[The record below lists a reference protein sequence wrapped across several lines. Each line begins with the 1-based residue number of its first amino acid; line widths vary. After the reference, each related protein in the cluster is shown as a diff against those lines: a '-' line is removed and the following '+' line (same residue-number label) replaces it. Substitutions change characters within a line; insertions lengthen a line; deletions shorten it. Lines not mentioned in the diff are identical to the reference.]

1 MPCFNFTNLT
11 IKAKVV
17 IISGNLYKRNKK
29 GGKIMEKFCN
39 METFLNNLNY
49 SNKMN
54 DEIINLLTFTSKS
67 KVDRNKINVESKIE
81 KNAKDNYLF
90 NYNQKKYPFSIL
102 SDKNLQKCDIKILKD
117 NEKRRKIE
125 FLRTL
130 KLACSMDLIN
140 PRVAIGNSVLG
151 NLYLII
157 LYQEKGIDKV
167 IDYSSNLIMNKDDYY
182 ELFKFKELNIVSKAE
197 LYKIHYLIEKIGNQ
211 KNLYEYLLF
220 TNEILEDLSKYEKL
234 NLIIK
239 YQQNG
244 INMNNASLL
253 GNHCDCLYFIEKDY
267 DNLAFKKIREELANF
282 TLNPKQ
288 ETDYIKYD
296 RSINQYS
303 LNAKDFGYFTFNLLS
318 DQYKNEDLKK
328 QLLSDTRYEECH
340 KNSVLTAL
348 SLREED
354 RKSAHIVGGKI
365 KANDVDYFFHSWV
378 EVDDINTVIDFNRN
392 LIMNKYRYYK
402 LFGAVAINRTSI
414 DDMIDIIKTVVFDA
428 KLDIHPMTLNYFG
441 KELMNDLKKNEKI
454 LKK

>member
-1 MPCFNFTNLT
+1 MVRFHLHRIP
-11 IKAKVV
+11 
-17 IISGNLYKRNKK
+17 Y
-29 GGKIMEKFCN
+29 
-39 METFLNNLNY
+39 
-49 SNKMN
+49 
-54 DEIINLLTFTSKS
+54 
-67 KVDRNKINVESKIE
+67 
-81 KNAKDNYLF
+81 
-90 NYNQKKYPFSIL
+90 
-102 SDKNLQKCDIKILKD
+102 
-117 NEKRRKIE
+117 
-125 FLRTL
+125 TL
-130 KLACSMDLIN
+130 
-140 PRVAIGNSVLG
+140 
-151 NLYLII
+151 
-157 LYQEKGIDKV
+157 
-167 IDYSSNLIMNKDDYY
+167 
-182 ELFKFKELNIVSKAE
+182 
-197 LYKIHYLIEKIGNQ
+197 
-211 KNLYEYLLF
+211 
-220 TNEILEDLSKYEKL
+220 
-234 NLIIK
+234 
-239 YQQNG
+239 
-244 INMNNASLL
+244 
-253 GNHCDCLYFIEKDY
+253 KDY